1 MDPPRANMFPS
12 ESVRDNPIWSDIYKE
27 RHQDNS
33 RSRCKYVLFCL
44 GFVWIVQCY
53 ICTYIYIHDICMH
66 VNSWRKNLPVFDTI
80 SQIVRI
86 LHDLMFLVSIWHS
99 YKVVLELAVVLVVVV
114 GATRSSRS
122 SRRRLIMF
130 FVLVRSPIQA
140 RTYVLRETPSWA
152 LWPRLKIV
160 LNLYIYMLP
169 YNSLSFVSGSETQQW
184 WDPQLNKAFERP
196 FKVC

>member
-1 MDPPRANMFPS
+1 
-12 ESVRDNPIWSDIYKE
+12 
-27 RHQDNS
+27 
-33 RSRCKYVLFCL
+33 
-44 GFVWIVQCY
+44 
-53 ICTYIYIHDICMH
+53 MH

-130 FVLVRSPIQA
+130 FVCYKEDILS
-140 RTYVLRETPSWA
+140 LTP
-152 LWPRLKIV
+152 V
-160 LNLYIYMLP
+160 N
-169 YNSLSFVSGSETQQW
+169 NQ
-184 WDPQLNKAFERP
+184 
-196 FKVC
+196 